1 MYCPLTRALLFIVL
15 YEIYLMSKVETYQL
29 VHKLMDDV
37 ITFEVFPNTG
47 ISWETGEGTCEWDDV
62 VITPKQRSGLPTGP
76 NGAWEECDV
85 CESDRANA
93 RTIYRRLLADGY
105 LPMR

>member
-47 ISWETGEGTCEWDDV
+47 ISWETGEGTCEGDDV

-76 NGAWEECDV
+76 NGTWEECDV
-85 CESDRANA
+85 CESDRKHA